1 MGDGEVRVLVA
12 CEFSGVVRDAFLA
25 RGHDAMSC
33 DLLDTDS
40 PGPHY
45 KGDVRDV
52 LGGGFD
58 MMIAHPPCTYL
69 SNAGARHL
77 YPGGRLNPE
86 RYAKG
91 LEARE
96 FFMLLYNAPI
106 PKRAIENPGPSSIFG
121 LPIPSQVVQPYDFG
135 HPYSKRTLLW
145 LVNLPPLM
153 STSYIVDFDS
163 TKTAGNWFNRGGKDR
178 QHERARTFQGLA
190 DAMAD
195 QWGS

>member
-1 MGDGEVRVLVA
+1 MRVLVA
-12 CEFSGVVRDAFLA
+12 CEFSGVVRDAFIA
-25 RGHDAMSC
+25 MGHDAMSC

-77 YPGGRLNPE
+77 YPGGKLNQE

-91 LEARE
+91 MEARE

-106 PKRAIENPGPSSIFG
+106 PKRAIENPGPSSVFG
-121 LPIPSQVVQPYDFG
+121 LPKPSQVVQPYDFG
-135 HPYSKRTLLW
+135 HPFSKRTLLW

-163 TKTAGNWFNRGGKDR
+163 TKTAGNWFNRGGKER

-190 DAMAD
+190 NAMAD
-195 QWGS
+195 QWG